1 MIYYLPIVVRLVVP
15 TVRMVY
21 VIVQRG
27 HVPKVVKILK
37 NSTQNQKEVVRN
49 ALNTVLNVQVFLI
62 VPSVSLENMAKLVK
76 RVVTSAIY
84 VTKILD
90 TVLAVVKMVTF

>member
-21 VIVQRG
+21 VIVKRG
-27 HVPKVVKILK
+27 HVPKVVKTLK

-90 TVLAVVKMVTF
+90 TVLVVVKMVTF

>member
-1 MIYYLPIVVRLVVP
+1 M
-15 TVRMVY
+15 
-21 VIVQRG
+21 
-27 HVPKVVKILK
+27 
-37 NSTQNQKEVVRN
+37 
-49 ALNTVLNVQVFLI
+49 QVFLI
-62 VPSVSLENMAKLVK
+62 VPCVFLENMAKLVK

>member
-1 MIYYLPIVVRLVVP
+1 MIYYLPIVVRLFVP
-15 TVRMVY
+15 TVRMVC

-27 HVPKVVKILK
+27 HVPKVVKTLK

-49 ALNTVLNVQVFLI
+49 VLNTVLNVQVFLI
-62 VPSVSLENMAKLVK
+62 VPSVFLENMAKLVK

>member
-1 MIYYLPIVVRLVVP
+1 MIYYLPIVARLFVP
-15 TVRMVY
+15 TVRMVS

-27 HVPKVVKILK
+27 HVPKVVKTLK
-37 NSTQNQKEVVRN
+37 NSTQNQKEVVRD

-84 VTKILD
+84 VIKPLD
-90 TVLAVVKMVTF
+90 TVLVVVKMVTF

>member
-1 MIYYLPIVVRLVVP
+1 
-15 TVRMVY
+15 MVY

-27 HVPKVVKILK
+27 HVPKVVKTLK

-62 VPSVSLENMAKLVK
+62 VPSVSLGNMAKLVK